1 MAASADVLD
10 GALPPILRKSPEP
23 ALDASLIPKERYLSP
38 EVMRLEWDRMWRRV
52 WLYAGPLSDLGE
64 VGDYF
69 TFEIGPESVLV
80 VRTGADQLQA
90 MYNVCQHRGRRIR
103 QEGCG
108 TVRSFTCPY
117 HRWRY
122 DLGGRLIEAP
132 DSDFDFPQGDPVA
145 ARMRIPQVRCEVFE
159 GLVFVNFDADAQ
171 PLSEYLTG
179 DVVDHLQ
186 TYRWGSE
193 FRINL
198 DWTVAWPCN
207 WKIGVD
213 SFNELYHLQ
222 GIHPELMDMSD
233 DTPGGCPLDFYG
245 RHSRFIYRVGV
256 PGPRWDD
263 EMARGR
269 GYRDS
274 NQITAGVRMI
284 LKAYGL
290 DAPEWEG
297 HVKELRPA
305 LIAAARE
312 RAGRQGVDV
321 SGLVDDQL
329 LDDFHYF
336 LFPNITLNISAHHF
350 WLFRHRPHPRDPQQM
365 LWDFQ
370 QFVRVRP
377 GQSAPPRPAHENYVI
392 GDGHEGRFP
401 HIALAQDEAQ
411 AEELQ
416 RGMRSA
422 GFKGLYLAHQERR
435 IRYFHRVLDDY
446 LALSPGA

>member
-1 MAASADVLD
+1 MAASAETS
-10 GALPPILRKSPEP
+10 GAGLPAILRKTAEP
-23 ALDASLIPKERYLSP
+23 SLDQGFISKERYLSA
-38 EVMRLEWDRMWRRV
+38 EFMRLEWERMWRRT
-52 WLYAGPLSDLGE
+52 WLYAGPVSDLASP
-64 VGDYF
+64 GDYF

-80 VRTGADQLQA
+80 ARTATGGVRA

-103 QEGCG
+103 PPGCG
-108 TVRSFTCPY
+108 SARAFTCPY

-122 DLGGRLIEAP
+122 DLDGRLIGAP
-132 DSDFDFPQGDPVA
+132 DADCDFPQGDPVA
-145 ARMRIPQVRCEVFE
+145 AGLRLRQVRCEVFE
-159 GLVFVNFDADAQ
+159 GLVFVNFDDDAQ
-171 PLSEYLTG
+171 PLAEYLTG
-179 DVVDHLQ
+179 EVMDHLG

-193 FRINL
+193 FHINL

-233 DTPGGCPLDFYG
+233 DTPAGCPLDFYG
-245 RHSRFIYRVGV
+245 LHSRFIYRVGV

-269 GYRDS
+269 GYRDG

-284 LKAYGL
+284 MKGL
-290 DAPEWEG
+290 GLEARPEWEG
-297 HVKELRPA
+297 RVKELRPI
-305 LIAAARE
+305 LTGAARE
-312 RAGRQGVDV
+312 RAARQGVDV

-350 WLFRHRPHPRDPQQM
+350 WLFRHRPHLRDPERM

-377 GQSAPPRPAHENYVI
+377 GQSAPPRPAHQDHVI
-392 GDGHEGRFP
+392 GDGHESRFP

-416 RGMRSA
+416 SGMRSA
-422 GFKGLYLAHQERR
+422 GFQGLYLAHQERR

-446 LALSPGA
+446 LAGP

>member
-1 MAASADVLD
+1 MAASAKAS
-10 GALPPILRKSPEP
+10 GAEVPAILRKTQEP
-23 ALDASLIPKERYLSP
+23 ALDTALISRERYLSS
-38 EVMRLEWDRMWRRV
+38 EFMRLEWERMWRRT
-52 WLYAGPLSDLGE
+52 WLYAGPLSDLAE

-80 VRTGADQLQA
+80 VRTAAGEIHA

-108 TVRSFTCPY
+108 FVRSFTCPY

-122 DLGGRLIEAP
+122 DLEGRLIGAP
-132 DSDFDFPQGDPVA
+132 DCAIDFPQGDPVA
-145 ARMRIPQVRCEVFE
+145 AGICLPQIRCEVFE
-159 GLVFVNFDADAQ
+159 GLVFVNFDEGAQ
-171 PLSEYLTG
+171 PLREYLTR
-179 DVVDHLQ
+179 DVTGHLQ
-186 TYRWGSE
+186 GYRWESE
-193 FRINL
+193 FRIDL

-233 DTPGGCPLDFYG
+233 DTPAGCPVDFYG

-263 EMARGR
+263 RMARSR

-274 NQITAGVRMI
+274 NQITAGVRMM

-290 DAPEWEG
+290 ELEPRWEG
-297 HVKELRPA
+297 RVRELRPL
-305 LIAAARE
+305 LIEAARKRAAAHG
-312 RAGRQGVDV
+312 ADV
-321 SGLVDDQL
+321 SALVDDQL

-350 WLFRHRPHPRDPQQM
+350 WLFRHRPHPRDPEQM

-377 GQSAPPRPAHENYVI
+377 GQSAPPRPAHQNYAI
-392 GDGHEGRFP
+392 GDGHESRFP

-411 AEELQ
+411 SEELQ

-435 IRYFHRVLDDY
+435 IRYFHSVLDDY
-446 LALSPGA
+446 LAQA

>member
-1 MAASADVLD
+1 MAASADVS
-10 GALPPILRKSPEP
+10 GAELPAILRKTPEP
-23 ALDASLIPKERYLSP
+23 ALDTALVPKERYLSP
-38 EVMRLEWDRMWRRV
+38 DVMRLEWERMWRRV
-52 WLYAGPLSDLGE
+52 WLYAGPLSDLAA
-64 VGDYF
+64 VGDYL

-80 VRTGADQLQA
+80 VRTAADKVQA

-103 QEGCG
+103 PEGCG
-108 TVRSFTCPY
+108 SAHAFTCPY

-122 DLGGRLIEAP
+122 DLEGRLIGAP
-132 DSDFDFPQGDPVA
+132 DAGFDFPQGDPVA
-145 ARMRIPQVRCEVFE
+145 SGVRLSQVRCEVFE
-159 GLVFVNFDADAQ
+159 GLVFVNFDDGAQ
-171 PLSEYLTG
+171 PLAQYLTR
-179 DVVDHLQ
+179 DVMEHLG

-193 FRINL
+193 FHINL

-233 DTPGGCPLDFYG
+233 DTPAGCPVDFYG

-284 LKAYGL
+284 LKGL
-290 DAPEWEG
+290 GLEPRPEWEG
-297 HVKELRPA
+297 HVKELRPL

-312 RAGRQGVDV
+312 RAAKQGVDV
-321 SGLVDDQL
+321 SALVDDQL

-350 WLFRHRPHPRDPQQM
+350 WLFRHRPHTRDPERM

-377 GQSAPPRPAHENYVI
+377 GQSAPPRPTHQNYVI
-392 GDGHEGRFP
+392 GDGHEAHFP

-435 IRYFHRVLDDY
+435 IRYFHSVLDDY
-446 LALSPGA
+446 LSRS

>member
-1 MAASADVLD
+1 MAASS
-10 GALPPILRKSPEP
+10 GASPASVPPILRKTAEP
-23 ALDASLIPKERYLSP
+23 PMDTALITKERYLSP
-38 EVMRLEWDRMWRRV
+38 EFMRLEWERMWPRV
-52 WLYAGPLSDLGE
+52 WLYAGPLTDLAE
-64 VGDYF
+64 AGDFF
-69 TFEIGPESVLV
+69 TFEIGPESVIV
-80 VRTGADQLQA
+80 VRGDDGEVRA

-103 QEGCG
+103 PQGCG
-108 TVRSFTCPY
+108 HARGFTCPY

-122 DLGGRLIEAP
+122 SLDGRLLSAP
-132 DSDFDFPQGDPVA
+132 DAEFDFPQGDPVA
-145 ARMRIPQVRCEVFE
+145 CGIRVPQVRCETFE
-159 GLVFVNFDADAQ
+159 GLVFVNFDDHAP
-171 PLSEYLTG
+171 PLSDYLTR
-179 DVVDHLQ
+179 DVMDHLQ
-186 TYRWGSE
+186 SYGWASQ

-233 DTPGGCPLDFYG
+233 DTPGGCPVDFFG

-263 EMARGR
+263 KMARAR

-274 NQITAGVRMI
+274 NQITKGVRLM

-290 DAPEWEG
+290 EARPEWEG
-297 HVKELRPA
+297 HVKELRPV
-305 LIAAARE
+305 LIRAARE
-312 RAGRQGVDV
+312 RAARQGVDA
-321 SGLVDDQL
+321 GALVDDQL

-350 WLFRHRPHPRDPQQM
+350 WLFRHRPDPRDPERM

-377 GQSAPPRPAHENYVI
+377 GQSAPPRPPHLNYVI
-392 GDGHEGRFP
+392 GDGHEARFP

-422 GFKGLYLAHQERR
+422 GFRGLYLAHQERR
-435 IRYFHRVLDDY
+435 IRYFHRVLDGY
-446 LALSPGA
+446 LARPA